1 MPIRPALFA
10 AILAASPAAAD
21 MIEVTIAN
29 APAGAQLCALV
40 MQAPGEASAARAM
53 IEAQRPVFTGGMA
66 SIEPPRDT
74 TGRALYFE
82 GRVRLVATAPGHCP
96 VGCDLD
102 IYWSHPP
109 DPGTAL
115 AEQACAFDLSLMR
128 TAPNTAPLRAR
139 LRSRLPVSTVRSNT
153 TSAIP
158 SAAP

>member
-1 MPIRPALFA
+1 
-10 AILAASPAAAD
+10 
-21 MIEVTIAN
+21 
-29 APAGAQLCALV
+29 

-53 IEAQRPVFTGGMA
+53 IEAQRPVFAGGMA

-102 IYWSHPP
+102 IFWSHPP

-115 AEQACAFDLSLMR
+115 AEQACAFDLSLAR
-128 TAPNTAPLRAR
+128 TGSTACREGETTLLPYADGPEYRPAPGEAPIPIAGIDGEVEYHIGDTS
-139 LRSRLPVSTVRSNT
+139 SRPLTCATP
-153 TSAIP
+153 
-158 SAAP
+158 